1 MIDGFSQPNHVQGR
15 ASIADLFP
23 LGKRCGLY
31 ILQFSDGEIY
41 AGQALD
47 VTRRYVQHRKVHYD
61 IEKISFKQVAKKNL
75 NEEERIL
82 IWMLEHHGHRL
93 RNITF
98 TSIPTGKSDFDL
110 IMSAEEQER
119 WLKDTNYVELSGS
132 RVIDPELR
140 RKYSRKFQRFVAM
153 PRSDE
158 IMNILLR
165 YVHAAIPVPLRSEL
179 SFWGCSCLPS
189 YSQPKVTI
197 YSRIN
202 VYWQEVFTA
211 LDYEGELEFSFHL
224 ALSPL
229 EEAFGESLSLL
240 QEKFPLLE
248 TTENFYEPGG
258 QDQINLIV
266 QGADSAKTFMQ
277 QREIISAMRLFNLRL
292 MKKGACIY
300 SRYHCMDLAD
310 RLIDI

>member
-1 MIDGFSQPNHVQGR
+1 MDGFSQPKHVHGR

-61 IEKISFKQVAKKNL
+61 IEKISFKRVAQKNL
-75 NEEERIL
+75 NDEERTL
-82 IWMLEHHGHRL
+82 IWMLEHQGHRL

-98 TSIPTGKSDFDL
+98 TSIPRGESDFDL

-119 WLKDTNYVELSGS
+119 WLKDTSYVDFNAS

-140 RKYSRKFQRFVAM
+140 RKYRRKFQRFAAM

-158 IMNILLR
+158 IMNILRR

-179 SFWGCSCLPS
+179 SFWGCSCLPG
-189 YSQPKVTI
+189 YSQPNIII

-202 VYWQEVFTA
+202 LNWQEVFTA
-211 LDYEGELEFSFHL
+211 LDYKGELEFSFHL

-248 TTENFYEPGG
+248 VTNNFYEPGG

-266 QGADSAKTFMQ
+266 QGTDSAKTFMQ